1 MDVGT
6 NSIHLVVARTSP
18 SGRFDVLAQEKE
30 VVRLG
35 SGSGDMKLLSDAAM
49 DRGVA
54 ALRRFRQVAEI
65 WAADLAAVAT
75 SAVREAANRDV
86 FVQRA
91 REEAGVE
98 VEVISGAEEAR
109 LIRLGVL
116 EAIPVYD
123 QRHLVTDI
131 GGGSTEFIVGQAADV
146 LGCRSIKLGAVRLTE
161 RFFAGGGRPDADA
174 VQACRQHLRTYL
186 NPIVR
191 DMAPLGFE
199 VAVGS
204 SGTIQNIAQ
213 MAVLRRPGER
223 EPATLNALSFER
235 DEVDAVT
242 AEILGARSA
251 KARARIPGL
260 DPRRV
265 DIIVAG
271 ALLLQQIFVELEI
284 AAMTVSAFAL
294 REGVLVDQMQRSA
307 GRTGH
312 GRDPRWASVE
322 HMAAQFDPDP
332 AHSAKATELALA
344 LFDQT
349 ASLHGMDGYE
359 RDILRA
365 AGRLHNVGLLISH
378 ASHHKHSYYV
388 IRHSELLTGFTDH
401 ELELIAQVARY
412 HRKSEPKPK
421 HEEFAALSDH
431 DQDIVR
437 VLAGLLRVAIS
448 LDRTHSDVVESV
460 DVRVGDGLDIV
471 SLVPQVR
478 SDGDASLE
486 LYTARERRHLLEDAL
501 GVEVVVP
508 DPAPVLSP

>member
-6 NSIHLVVARTSP
+6 NSMHLVVARTSS

-35 SGSGDMKLLSDAAM
+35 SGSGDMKLLSEAAM

-54 ALRRFRQVAEI
+54 TLRRFRQVAEI
-65 WAADLAAVAT
+65 WTADVAAVAT

-86 FVQRA
+86 FVGRA
-91 REEAGVE
+91 REEACVD

-116 EAIPVYD
+116 EAIPVYE
-123 QRHLVTDI
+123 QRHLVIDI
-131 GGGSTEFIVGQAADV
+131 GGGSTEFIVGEAAAV
-146 LGCRSIKLGAVRLTE
+146 LGCRSIKLGAVRLTD
-161 RFFAGGGRPDADA
+161 RFFAGGGRPAADA
-174 VQACRQHLRTYL
+174 VKACRQHLRAYL

-191 DMAPLGFE
+191 DLAPLGFE
-199 VAVGS
+199 VVVGS
-204 SGTIQNIAQ
+204 SGTIQN
-213 MAVLRRPGER
+213 MALMAALRRPGGR
-223 EPATLNALSFER
+223 EPATVNALTFER

-242 AEILGARSA
+242 EEILAARST
-251 KARARIPGL
+251 KARGRIAGL
-260 DPRRV
+260 DPKRV

-284 AAMTVSAFAL
+284 PAMTVSAYAL
-294 REGVLVDQMQRSA
+294 REGVLVDRMRRAA
-307 GRTGH
+307 GGTGP
-312 GRDPRWASVE
+312 GPDPRWASVE
-322 HMAAQFDPDP
+322 HMAHQFDPDP
-332 AHSAKATELALA
+332 VHSAKATELALA
-344 LFDQT
+344 LFDAT
-349 ASLHGMDGYE
+349 ASLHGLDGYE

-388 IRHSELLTGFTDH
+388 IRNSELLSGFTDH

-421 HEEFAALSDH
+421 HEEYAALSSH
-431 DQDIVR
+431 DQEVVR
-437 VLAGLLRVAIS
+437 LLAGLLRVAIS
-448 LDRTHSDVVESV
+448 LDRTHSAVVTSIEV
-460 DVRVGDGLDIV
+460 DLDGEPGTV
-471 SLVPQVR
+471 SLVPRVR

-486 LYTARERRHLLEDAL
+486 LYTARERRHLLEEAL
-501 GVEVVVP
+501 GVELMVP
-508 DPAPVLSP
+508 EPAPV

>member
-1 MDVGT
+1 MSAATVQPGHDGGEGSWERGDGGGGPWDRRRGGVHAAVDVGT

-191 DMAPLGFE
+191 DLAPLGFE

-242 AEILGARSA
+242 SSGPARP
-251 KARARIPGL
+251 RPG
-260 DPRRV
+260 P
-265 DIIVAG
+265 
-271 ALLLQQIFVELEI
+271 
-284 AAMTVSAFAL
+284 
-294 REGVLVDQMQRSA
+294 
-307 GRTGH
+307 
-312 GRDPRWASVE
+312 
-322 HMAAQFDPDP
+322 
-332 AHSAKATELALA
+332 
-344 LFDQT
+344 
-349 ASLHGMDGYE
+349 ASLGSTPG
-359 RDILRA
+359 
-365 AGRLHNVGLLISH
+365 GSTSSWPGPSC
-378 ASHHKHSYYV
+378 SS
-388 IRHSELLTGFTDH
+388 
-401 ELELIAQVARY
+401 
-412 HRKSEPKPK
+412 
-421 HEEFAALSDH
+421 
-431 DQDIVR
+431 
-437 VLAGLLRVAIS
+437 
-448 LDRTHSDVVESV
+448 
-460 DVRVGDGLDIV
+460 
-471 SLVPQVR
+471 R
-478 SDGDASLE
+478 SSSSS
-486 LYTARERRHLLEDAL
+486 RSR
-501 GVEVVVP
+501 P
-508 DPAPVLSP
+508 